1 MLDPAQNHAFRDHY
15 LDVEIDL
22 SQVMF
27 IATAN
32 LAETIPGPLLDRM
45 EVIRFDGYTVAE
57 KMAIARDYLWPRQR
71 ERNGLREDEVAVA
84 DDMLQLV
91 VRRVHARGRRPQP
104 RARARHAAAQDRD
117 EDRLGARARR
127 PVQLDVD
134 VVRDA
139 LGRQKVFQEAAART
153 AVPGVAT
160 GLAVTGT
167 GGDVLF
173 VEANGMTGQ
182 GLGA

>member
-1 MLDPAQNHAFRDHY
+1 
-15 LDVEIDL
+15 
-22 SQVMF
+22 
-27 IATAN
+27 
-32 LAETIPGPLLDRM
+32 M

-57 KMAIARDYLWPRQR
+57 KVAIARDYLWPRQR
-71 ERNGLREDEVAVA
+71 ERNGLREDEVAVERRAPA
-84 DDMLQLV
+84 DRR
-91 VRRVHARGRRPQP
+91 RRVHPRGRRAQP

-117 EDRLGARARR
+117 ADRVGRGRGAGRR
-127 PVQLDVD
+127 STSTL
-134 VVRDA
+134 VRDA

-173 VEANGMTGQ
+173 VEANAHEAARRAG
-182 GLGA
+182 